1 MTGAAARRHG
11 TGLMGGLHFE
21 RVRRRRTG
29 AIVRGG
35 RALCGLMLLG
45 MCSCAGPNLWTDLT
59 SVSTGR
65 TNRGRIRK
73 PAKLSMRGA
82 GWVVPARWKERRFQ
96 YGVDE
101 LVAAVERAAR
111 RVHARD
117 RRAVLGVADL
127 SRKTGGRSMWH
138 RSHHSGRDVDL
149 LFYTT
154 DPRGRPMKP
163 PEHEMI
169 RFDAQGQP
177 FVGSGDE
184 AGYRDPRW
192 QERRFDTARNWQ
204 LIEALLTD
212 PSIRVQWVFV
222 SSNLKARLLTHARQ
236 VKRPRW
242 IVAYADAVMH
252 QPGNALP
259 HDDHFHVR
267 IYCTRGDR
275 FHGCEDR
282 GVVWQHEKKTFD
294 YGGPERYD
302 PVLWQLLLGRRAS
315 MLL

>member
-1 MTGAAARRHG
+1 MLGMGRGADALGR
-11 TGLMGGLHFE
+11 GL
-21 RVRRRRTG
+21 
-29 AIVRGG
+29 
-35 RALCGLMLLG
+35 RALAVLVLLG
-45 MCSCAGPNLWTDLT
+45 TSSCAGPNLLTDLT

-65 TNRGRIRK
+65 TNQGRIRK
-73 PAKLSMRGA
+73 PAKLSLRGS
-82 GWVVPARWKERRFQ
+82 GWVVPARWKERGFQ

-101 LVAAVERAAR
+101 LVEAVERAAR

-127 SRKTGGRSMWH
+127 SRKTGGRSIWH

-154 DPRGRPMKP
+154 DTRGRPMKP

-169 RFDAQGQP
+169 RFDDEGVP
-177 FVGSGDE
+177 FVGPKD
-184 AGYRDPRW
+184 AQGYRDPQW

-204 LIEALLTD
+204 LVEALVTD
-212 PSIRVQWVFV
+212 PSIRLQWIFV
-222 SSNLKARLLTHARQ
+222 STGLKARLLTHAAQ
-236 VKRPRW
+236 VKRPQW
-242 IVAYADAVMH
+242 IIETVDAVMH

-267 IYCTRGDR
+267 MYCTRADR

-282 GVVWQHEKKTFD
+282 GVVWHHEKKTHH

-302 PVLWQLLLGRRAS
+302 PVLWRLLLGPRAS
-315 MLL
+315 TLL